1 MSDVDIVRRD
11 APPRY
16 FLSHGYD
23 TDLLEGV
30 PCEGPYSS
38 RETAEEAAAQL
49 LLALSGTDG

>member
-11 APPRY
+11 APARY

-23 TDLLEGV
+23 TDLLEGA

-38 RETAEEAAAQL
+38 HGAAEQAAVQL